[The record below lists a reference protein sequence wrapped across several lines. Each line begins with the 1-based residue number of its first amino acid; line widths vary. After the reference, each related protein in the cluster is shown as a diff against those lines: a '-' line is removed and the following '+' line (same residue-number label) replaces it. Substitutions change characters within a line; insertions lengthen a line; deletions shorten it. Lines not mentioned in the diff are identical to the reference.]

1 MIRSV
6 REVREVPG
14 LGSTF
19 YARRL
24 CESKNENGVRELL
37 LNDGPGTSGTSV
49 TEGPISLSFGS
60 SKGPERPSYVC
71 ENPFNGRAGSLALVS
86 HLNGLSVASRG
97 RSRRR

>member
-37 LNDGPGTSGTSV
+37 PNGHDTVGT
-49 TEGPISLSFGS
+49 
-60 SKGPERPSYVC
+60 
-71 ENPFNGRAGSLALVS
+71 
-86 HLNGLSVASRG
+86 
-97 RSRRR
+97 